1 LTVAVALA
9 AGMLAQIVATHLGI
23 PGIVLL
29 LLTGVLL
36 GPDVAG
42 IVRPDAL
49 GPALFTLVNFAV
61 AVILFEGALNLD
73 LRRIRRQGRS
83 IRALITLGATISA
96 VGGTLAAHFVLGW
109 AWRPSVLFG
118 TLVIVTGPTVIT
130 PLLRRL
136 RVEHSVSTLLEAEG
150 VFGDAVGAVVA
161 LVALEVALAPTG
173 EHLAKGPL
181 IALMR
186 LGVGG
191 LFGLLGGALIALV
204 LRARRLVPDGL
215 ETVLTLS
222 LVLALFQVSNAVTP
236 ESGIAAVIAAGLV
249 VGNTEFRVWRELYA
263 FKEQLTVMLI
273 GLLFVL
279 LAAGVRMADLA
290 ALGAAGILTVVIL
303 MFVVRP
309 LGVFLSTRGS
319 GLSKRQKLF
328 VAWIGPR
335 GIVAAAIASYFAS
348 ELGRAGI
355 DGGVELRAMVFLVI
369 LVTVSTAG
377 LGGGLV
383 ARLCGVSRPRDV
395 GWVILGAKPVG
406 CALAE
411 TLRAGGE
418 EVVCIDSNPDACGD
432 AEERGFKVLHA
443 NALEERTLELA
454 EIDTRAGVIGVT
466 PVEEVNLLF
475 CQKAREQSRSVALYV
490 ALESIGEGVTPDM
503 VRRIDG
509 SVLFAEAYDVDA
521 WNTRIDQGETR
532 AERWRCVDATAA
544 NRPPDSSEIALK
556 NAHRGLS
563 LPLGIERAGRTRPVD
578 EELEFREGDV
588 LTVAINV
595 TRAAEAEQRLASHG
609 WVRVG
614 SARLRTDSAA

>member
-1 LTVAVALA
+1 MALA
-9 AGMLAQIVATHLGI
+9 AGMLAQIIATHLGI

-42 IVRPDAL
+42 IVEPSTL

-73 LRRIRRQGRS
+73 LRRIRREGRS
-83 IRALITLGATISA
+83 IRALITLGATVSA

-136 RVEHSVSTLLEAEG
+136 RVEHSVGTLLEAEG

-161 LVALEVALAPTG
+161 LVALEVALAPSG
-173 EHLAKGPL
+173 EHLAKGPV

-191 LFGLLGGALIALV
+191 LFGLVGGALSALL
-204 LRARRLVPDGL
+204 LRVRRLVPDGL

-222 LVLALFQVSNAVTP
+222 LVLALFQVSNAVMP

-249 VGNTEFRVWRELYA
+249 VGNTEFRVRRQVYA

-279 LAAGVRMADLA
+279 LAADVRMADLA
-290 ALGAAGILTVVIL
+290 ALGAAGLLIVAIL
-303 MFVVRP
+303 MFVIRP
-309 LGVFLSTRGS
+309 LGVLLSTHGS
-319 GLSKRQKLF
+319 GLAMRQRLF

-348 ELGRAGI
+348 ELGRAKI
-355 DGGVELRAMVFLVI
+355 DGGTELRAMVFLVI
-369 LVTVSTAG
+369 LITVSTAG
-377 LGGGLV
+377 LTGGLA
-383 ARLCGVSRPRDV
+383 ARLARVSRPRDA

-406 CALAE
+406 CAIADA
-411 TLRAGGE
+411 LRAGGE
-418 EVVCIDSNPDACGD
+418 DVVCIDSNPDACLA
-432 AEERGFKVLHA
+432 AEERGLKVLHA

-454 EIDTRAGVIGVT
+454 EVDTRAGVIGVT

-475 CQKAREQSRSVALYV
+475 CQKAREVSRSVALYV
-490 ALESIGEGVTPDM
+490 ALESTDEGVTPDM
-503 VRRIDG
+503 VRQVDG

-521 WNTRIDQGETR
+521 WNHRMEGGETSV
-532 AERWRCVDATAA
+532 ERWRCGDAAAA
-544 NRPPDSSEIALK
+544 NRPPDSGEIALK

-563 LPLGIERAGRTRPVD
+563 LPLALERGGRTRPVD
-578 EELEFREGDV
+578 GETDFREGDV
-588 LTVAINV
+588 LTVAINDA
-595 TRAAEAEQRLASHG
+595 RRHEAEARLASHG
-609 WVRVG
+609 WVRVQG
-614 SARLRTDSAA
+614 AERRDSAA

>member
-1 LTVAVALA
+1 MALA
-9 AGMLAQIVATHLGI
+9 AGMLAQIIARHVGV

-36 GPDVAG
+36 GPDVAD
-42 IVRPDAL
+42 VVQPATL

-73 LRRIRRQGRS
+73 LRRILHEGRS
-83 IRALITLGATISA
+83 IRALITLGAAVSA

-130 PLLRRL
+130 PLVRRL
-136 RVEHSVSTLLEAEG
+136 RVEHSVGTLLEAEG

-161 LVALEVALAPTG
+161 IVALEIALAPSGEELARGPLVALL
-173 EHLAKGPL
+173 
-181 IALMR
+181 R

-191 LFGLLGGALIALV
+191 LFGLVGGALLALL
-204 LRARRLVPDGL
+204 LRVRRLVPDGL

-222 LVLALFQVSNAVTP
+222 LVLALFQVSNAVMP

-279 LAAGVRMADLA
+279 LAADVRLSDLV
-290 ALGAAGILTVVIL
+290 ALGAAGLVTVAIL
-303 MFVVRP
+303 MFAIRP
-309 LGVFLSTRGS
+309 LGVFLSTQGS
-319 GLSKRQKLF
+319 GLPFRKKAF
-328 VAWIGPR
+328 VAFIGPR

-348 ELGRAGI
+348 ELARAGI
-355 DGGVELRAMVFLVI
+355 DGGTELRAMVFLVI
-369 LVTVSTAG
+369 LITVSIAG
-377 LGGGLV
+377 LGGGLA
-383 ARLCGVSRPRDV
+383 ARLSGVSRPRDV

-411 TLRAGGE
+411 TLRGGGE
-418 EVVCIDSNPDACGD
+418 DVLCIDSNPDDCRA
-432 AEERGFKVLHA
+432 AEQRGLQVLHA

-454 EIDTRAGVIGVT
+454 DVDTRAGVIGAT
-466 PVEEVNLLF
+466 PNEEVNLLF

-490 ALESIGEGVTPDM
+490 ALESLAEGVTPEM

-509 SVLFAEAYDVDA
+509 NLLFAGGNDIDA
-521 WNTRIDQGETR
+521 WNHRMESGGTSV
-532 AERWRCVDATAA
+532 ERWRCADAPAA
-544 NRPPDSSEIALK
+544 NAALDGGRERDPVL
-556 NAHRGLS
+556 ALGFERG
-563 LPLGIERAGRTRPVD
+563 GRTRPIDDGV
-578 EELEFREGDV
+578 EFREGDV
-588 LTVAINV
+588 LTVAV
-595 TRAAEAEQRLASHG
+595 DMSRQEQAEQHLVRRG
-609 WVRVG
+609 WVRAG
-614 SARLRTDSAA
+614 DAARRDSAA